1 MPSGST
7 SPRAVA
13 ARIAAAVI
21 ALVACAWFTLAVV
34 QTRNLNRA
42 TSILQNSS
50 HLQRDDPHVLAL
62 LHTAGVLNPDSM
74 VELLRGL
81 VAENRGNAG
90 KARAI
95 FRDVTR
101 REPQNVTAWSA
112 AARVGDIAALKHI
125 AELEPPLGNP

>member
-1 MPSGST
+1 MIG
-7 SPRAVA
+7 
-13 ARIAAAVI
+13 
-21 ALVACAWFTLAVV
+21 LVLCAWFALGVV
-34 QTRNLNRA
+34 QTRNLTRA

-50 HLQRDDPHVLAL
+50 HLLRDDPRVLAL
-62 LHTAGVLNPDSM
+62 LRTAGVLNPDSM

-81 VAENRGNAG
+81 VAENRGHAE

-112 AARVGDIAALKHI
+112 AAQVGDSTALKHI
-125 AELEPPLGNP
+125 AVLEPPVPGA